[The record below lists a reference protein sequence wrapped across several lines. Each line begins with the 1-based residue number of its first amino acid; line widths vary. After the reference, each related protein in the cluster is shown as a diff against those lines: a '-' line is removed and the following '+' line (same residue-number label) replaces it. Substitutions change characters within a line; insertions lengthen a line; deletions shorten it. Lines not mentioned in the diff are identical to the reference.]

1 MVFFRSKRP
10 AQPDSALDPWQLLRQ
25 HADALAGAARGIYDR
40 MPDARLCGIVVAPDA
55 PRGNELRALLA
66 ECHGDADPNHVCVGI
81 VPRAMVGA
89 IVHDATFVATA
100 PQSPGTPALPVVVA
114 TAAGTRVA
122 SVPCAR
128 TGFAE

>member
-10 AQPDSALDPWQLLRQ
+10 ARSPAAHDPAQLLRQ
-25 HADALAGAARGIYDR
+25 HADALADAARGIFDR

-55 PRGNELRALLA
+55 AGGDELRALLA
-66 ECHGDADPNHVCVGI
+66 ECHGDADPTHVCVGI
-81 VPRAMVGA
+81 VPLAMLDA
-89 IVHDATFVATA
+89 LVHHATFAAAA
-100 PQSPGTPALPVVVA
+100 PQTPGVPTLPVVVA